1 MRTLRDL
8 VMNAFFTGAMFY
20 GLLNSLYKHDLFLT
34 IMFTVFFTIDIAATI
49 SNYDKV
55 KQNN

>member
-8 VMNAFFTGAMFY
+8 IMNSFFAGIMFY

-34 IMFTVFFTIDIAATI
+34 IGFTIFFMIDVIATI

-55 KQNN
+55 KNIR